1 MAQFPNAMSN
11 KIELVKYRHL
21 CGYEAEILRF
31 VEADV
36 LSERLRLSRL
46 RGNRNGD

>member
-31 VEADV
+31 VEAAFFRQAAV
-36 LSERLRLSRL
+36 EPASWK
-46 RGNRNGD
+46 